1 MILANS
7 FGFTGE
13 YSGTS
18 CSLATVPVAAED
30 GKMQRDYWYDVR
42 RKFKELDSP
51 EKIGVTA
58 AKRTLR
64 KLGARPVPT
73 QNVPVVFEPNIARD
87 LLGDIFTAISGES
100 VFRKASFLVGQLGE
114 SVASERLDYY

>member
-1 MILANS
+1 MIINFDGGGFDSSSGSMILANS

-18 CSLATVPVAAED
+18 CSLATVPVAAEN

-51 EKIGVTA
+51 EKIGVMA
-58 AKRTLR
+58 AKRTLESWGPGPCPR
-64 KLGARPVPT
+64 KTSP
-73 QNVPVVFEPNIARD
+73 
-87 LLGDIFTAISGES
+87 
-100 VFRKASFLVGQLGE
+100 
-114 SVASERLDYY
+114 